1 MKISCGFLIQP
12 VKVQL
17 FFQFEINISLASK
30 NQSYSMKQTN
40 VCIVGAGPAGAK
52 AALFLAKEGIN
63 CILTDK
69 AKFPRDKICGDGI
82 SGWVVSILYELD
94 KNLLLRL
101 AKQSFLLHSYGIRIV
116 APNSKYIDLP
126 FPDNNLI
133 ENNIPP
139 GFIARR
145 IDFDSFLIEEVKKH
159 SEIEFLEETEISQY
173 QYENTGIVLSD
184 KNGSIQIDA
193 KIVIFANGANSMFM
207 KDPGGI
213 IKDKK
218 YTMTGLKAYF
228 KGVAGFHPQNYV
240 ELHFLKKLLPCYF
253 WIFPLPDGLAN
264 VGVGLDQYRISK
276 KKINLKEKILEAIET
291 VPYLKERFANAEMV
305 SKIQAYGLPLWDRKR
320 RISGDR
326 YMLTGDVASLIDP
339 VTGEGIGHAA
349 ISGMLA
355 ARQSIRSL
363 KANIFTADFMEQY
376 DKSIYDKI
384 GKELNISSKIAKFI
398 KHAWLFNAVVN
409 RTVNSKTLQH
419 RLSLA
424 MSDLEV
430 RKRLKKPSVYLKV
443 LLGR

>member
-1 MKISCGFLIQP
+1 
-12 VKVQL
+12 
-17 FFQFEINISLASK
+17 
-30 NQSYSMKQTN
+30 MKQTD
-40 VCIVGAGPAGAK
+40 VCIVGAGPAGAI

-82 SGWVVSILYELD
+82 SGWVVSVLYELD
-94 KNLLLRL
+94 KDLLLRL
-101 AKQSFLLHSYGIRIV
+101 AKQPFLLHSYGIRIV

-126 FPDNNLI
+126 FIDNNPVDQR
-133 ENNIPP
+133 IPP
-139 GFIARR
+139 GFIGRR
-145 IDFDSFLIEEVKKH
+145 IDFDNFLIEEVKKKK
-159 SEIEFLEETEISQY
+159 EIELSEETEIIKY
-173 QYENTGIVLSD
+173 RKNTEGITLIS
-184 KNGSIQIDA
+184 KEGKEISA
-193 KIVIFANGANSMFM
+193 RMVIYANGANSGFI

-218 YTMTGLKAYF
+218 YTMTGSKAYY
-228 KGVAGFHPQNYV
+228 KGVTGFHPQNYV

-276 KKINLKEKILEAIET
+276 KKINLKEKMLEAIET
-291 VPYLKERFANAEMV
+291 VPYLKERFANSEMV
-305 SKIQAYGLPLWDRKR
+305 GKIQAYGLPLWDRKR

-355 ARQSIRSL
+355 ARQAKRSL
-363 KANIFTADFMEQY
+363 KANDFTADFMEQY
-376 DKSIYDKI
+376 DKSLYDKI

-424 MSDLEV
+424 MTDLEV
-430 RKRLKKPSVYLKV
+430 RKQLKKPSVYLKV